1 MKVAA
6 DTPVFHSQTQS
17 CMAQSWGGGG
27 CCTASSKG
35 MQHTVPSL
43 DIGCSCKCSYLYHGR
58 FLNLIFPPLLPS
70 APPTTA
76 TPENS
81 KYLASN
87 FPSNRLAVEITRKSH
102 SEFPIPMHGACGLWV
117 GVVGNRY
124 FLGLT

>member
-102 SEFPIPMHGACGLWV
+102 SEFPIPMHGACGL
-117 GVVGNRY
+117 
-124 FLGLT
+124 